1 VLGFELVVLPSRRFR
16 HQKPVSPYN
25 SAHHISPRYFM
36 SHFLDRLSYFSQPRE
51 SFAGD
56 HGVTT
61 GEDRTWENAYR
72 DRWAHDKIVRSTHGV
87 NCTGSCSWKIY
98 VKGGIVTWETQ
109 QTDYPR
115 TRWDMPNHEPR
126 GCARG
131 ASYSWY
137 LYSAN
142 RVKYP
147 LVRGRLLKLWRQAR
161 LSQDPVDAWASIA
174 QSDAKRKEYQSVRGL
189 GGFVRS
195 SWDEVNEM
203 VAAANVYTIKKHGP
217 DRIIGFSPIPAM
229 SMVSYA
235 AGSRYLSLIGGV
247 CMSFY
252 DWYCDL
258 PPASPQIWGE
268 QTDVPESADWY
279 NSSFII
285 AWGSNVPQTRTPDA
299 HFFTEVRYKGTKT
312 VAVTPDYSEVAKL
325 SDIWMKP
332 KQGTDAAVAMA
343 MGHVILKEFY
353 FPDGGKPRSTYF
365 DDYVRRYT
373 DMPMLVMLKEQTLPS
388 GEIVMVPDRY
398 LRASDFNGKLGAA
411 NNPEWKTVALD
422 ESGKVVLPQG
432 AIGFRW
438 GPDGRADEGQW
449 NLQAKEARHGS
460 DVKLKLTVMEGE
472 QASLETAKV
481 GFPYFGGIES
491 EHFPNNATGAGA
503 NNVLVRTVPVQ
514 RIALGKAGET
524 REALVATVFDL
535 QVANYGV
542 ARGLPGELAAKDF
555 NDDTPYTPA
564 WQERITG
571 TPREQ
576 LITVARQ
583 FADNADKTHG
593 KSMVIIGAAMNHWY
607 HADMNYRGVIN
618 MLMMCGCIGQS
629 GGGWAHYVGQ
639 EKLRPQTGWTALAFG
654 LDWIRPPRQMNS
666 TSFFYAHTDQW
677 RYEKLGMEEV
687 LSPLADKKAFGGSMI
702 DYNVRAERMGWL
714 PSAPQ
719 LKNNPLQV
727 VRDAQAAG
735 MEPKDYAVK
744 GLKEGTLSMSC
755 EDPDHPDNWPRNMF
769 VWRSNIL
776 GSSGKGHE
784 YFLKHLLGTSNG
796 VQGKDMGHDE
806 AKPEEVVWHDKA
818 PEGKLDLLVTLDFRM
833 STTCLYS
840 DIVLPTATWY
850 EKNDLNTS
858 DMHPFIH
865 PLSTA
870 VDPAWQSRSDWD
882 IYKGFAQKFSEIC
895 VGHLGVE
902 RDMVLSPLMHDSPAE
917 LAQPFGV
924 QDWKRGEIDLIPGKT
939 GPNIAVVERDYPN
952 VYKRFTALGPL
963 MNKVGNGG
971 KGIAWNTQTEVKQ
984 LGELNGVVLEEGVT
998 CGMPK
1003 IDSDIDACE
1012 VVLQLAPETNGHVA
1026 VKAWKA
1032 LGKQTGLDHT
1042 HLALYREDEKIRFRD
1057 IQAQPRKIISSPTWS
1072 GIESETV
1079 SYNAGYTNVHEMIP
1093 WRTLTGRQQFYMDH
1107 PWMTAFGEGF
1117 TTYRPP
1123 VDLKTTA
1130 GIQNIKP
1137 NGNKEIAL
1145 NFITPHQ
1152 KWGIHSTYSDNLM
1165 MLTLNRGG
1173 SVVWLSE
1180 TDAKS
1185 VGIEDNDWIEVFN
1198 INGAIA
1204 ARAVVSQRVNPGM
1217 TLMYHSQEKIINTPG
1232 SEITGMRGGIHNSVT
1247 RIVLK
1252 PTHMIGGYA
1261 QFSYGFNYYG
1271 TIGTNRD
1278 EFVVVRKMNKV
1289 DWLEEEAQGE
1299 NA

>member
-1 VLGFELVVLPSRRFR
+1 
-16 HQKPVSPYN
+16 
-25 SAHHISPRYFM
+25 M
-36 SHFLDRLSYFSQPRE
+36 SHFLDRLTYFAQPRE
-51 SFAGD
+51 SFADG
-56 HGVTT
+56 HGQVT
-61 GEDRTWENAYR
+61 GEDRTWEDAYR
-72 DRWAHDKIVRSTHGV
+72 TRWAHDKIVRSTHGV

-147 LVRGRLLKLWRQAR
+147 MVRGALLKAWREAR
-161 LSQDPVDAWASIA
+161 KTLAPVEAWASIVQDEA
-174 QSDAKRKEYQSVRGL
+174 TRRSYQSVRGL
-189 GGFVRS
+189 GGFARS
-195 SWDEVNEM
+195 GWDEVNEI
-203 VAAANVYTIKKHGP
+203 VAASNIHTIRRHGP

-258 PPASPQIWGE
+258 PPASPQVWGE

-279 NSSFII
+279 NSSYII

-299 HFFTEVRYKGTKT
+299 HFFTEVRYKGAKT
-312 VAVTPDYSEVAKL
+312 VAITPDYSEVAKL
-325 SDIWMKP
+325 SDLWMHP

-353 FPDGGKPRSTYF
+353 FDRRSAYF
-365 DDYVRRYT
+365 DDYARRYT
-373 DMPMLVMLKEQTLPS
+373 DLPMLVMLKPHTLPS
-388 GEIVMVPDRY
+388 GEQVMVPDRY
-398 LRASDFNGKLGAA
+398 LRASDFDDRLGQP
-411 NNPEWKTVALD
+411 NNPEWKTVALAED
-422 ESGKVVLPQG
+422 GRVVVPQG

-438 GPDGRADEGQW
+438 GADGRADAGQW
-449 NLQAKEARHGS
+449 NLEAKEAEHGAE
-460 DVKLKLTVMEGE
+460 VKLTL
-472 QASLETAKV
+472 SLLDDAAAAIQPAQI

-491 EHFPNNATGAGA
+491 EHFPNNAQSD
-503 NNVLVRTVPVQ
+503 VLVRTVPV
-514 RIALGKAGET
+514 RLVALGAEGQT
-524 REALVATVFDL
+524 ALVATVFDL
-535 QVANYGV
+535 QAANYGL
-542 ARGLPGELAAKDF
+542 ARGLPGEMAAAGYD
-555 NDDTPYTPA
+555 DDTPYTPA
-564 WQERITG
+564 WQEKITG
-571 TPREQ
+571 VPRDQ
-576 LITVARQ
+576 VITVARE
-583 FADNADKTHG
+583 FAANAEKTHG

-607 HADMNYRGVIN
+607 HSDMNYRGVIN
-618 MLMMCGCIGQS
+618 ILMMCGCIGQS

-639 EKLRPQTGWTALAFG
+639 EKLRPQTGWTPLAFA

-687 LSPLADKKAFGGSMI
+687 LSPLADKVAFAGTMI

-719 LKNNPLQV
+719 LQTNPLQV
-727 VRDAQAAG
+727 ARDAQAAG
-735 MEPKDYAVK
+735 IDGAAYTAKALKD
-744 GLKEGTLSMSC
+744 GTLRMSC
-755 EDPDHPDNWPRNMF
+755 EDPDHPSNWPRNMF

-784 YFLKHLLGTSNG
+784 YFLKHLLGTTHG
-796 VQGKDMGHDE
+796 VQGKDLGPDD
-806 AKPEEVVWHDKA
+806 AKPTEVVWHDKA

-870 VDPAWQSRSDWD
+870 VDPAWQARSDWE
-882 IYKGFAQKFSEIC
+882 IYKGFARTFSAMC
-895 VGHLGVE
+895 PGYLGVE
-902 RDMVLSPLMHDSPAE
+902 KEVVLTPLMHDSPAE

-924 QDWKRGEIDLIPGKT
+924 ADWKRGECELIPGKT
-939 GPNIAVVERDYPN
+939 APQIAVVERDYPN
-952 VYKRFTALGPL
+952 LYKRFTALGPL
-963 MNKVGNGG
+963 LKKIGNGG
-971 KGIAWNTQTEVKQ
+971 KGIGWNTEVEVDE
-984 LGELNGVVLEEGVT
+984 LGNLNGRVT
-998 CGMPK
+998 DAGATQGMPS
-1003 IDSDIDACE
+1003 IDTDIDACE

-1032 LGKQTGLDHT
+1032 LGVQTGRDHT
-1042 HLALYREDEKIRFRD
+1042 HLAIYREDEKIRFRD

-1072 GIESETV
+1072 GIESEKV
-1079 SYNAGYTNVHEMIP
+1079 SYNAGYTNVHELIP
-1093 WRTLTGRQQFYMDH
+1093 WRTLTGRQQFYLDH
-1107 PWMTAFGEGF
+1107 PWMRAFGESLAV
-1117 TTYRPP
+1117 YRPP
-1123 VDLKTTA
+1123 VDLKTTKD
-1130 GIQNIKP
+1130 IHNIRG
-1137 NGNKEIAL
+1137 NGNKEIQL

-1152 KWGIHSTYSDNLM
+1152 KWGIHSTYTDNLL

-1173 SVVWLSE
+1173 PVVWLSE
-1180 TDAKS
+1180 DDAKS
-1185 VGIEDNDWIEVFN
+1185 AGIVDNDWVELFN

-1217 TLMYHSQEKIINTPG
+1217 VMMYHAQEKIINTPG
-1232 SEITGMRGGIHNSVT
+1232 SEITGTRGGIHNSVT

-1261 QFSYGFNYYG
+1261 QLSYGFNYYG

-1289 DWLEEEAQGE
+1289 DWLDTPADV
-1299 NA
+1299 ATVPAATAA

>member
-1 VLGFELVVLPSRRFR
+1 
-16 HQKPVSPYN
+16 
-25 SAHHISPRYFM
+25 M
-36 SHFLDRLSYFSQPRE
+36 SHFLDRLTYFSQPRE
-51 SFAGD
+51 SFSGE
-56 HGVTT
+56 HGITT
-61 GEDRTWENAYR
+61 GEDRTWEAAYR

-147 LVRGRLLKLWRQAR
+147 MVRGGLLKLWREARQTQA
-161 LSQDPVDAWASIA
+161 PIEAWASIA
-174 QSDAKRKEYQSVRGL
+174 LDDAKRKSYQTQRGM

-203 VAAANVYTIKKHGP
+203 VAAANVFTIKQYGP

-235 AGSRYLSLIGGV
+235 AGSRYLGLIGGV
-247 CMSFY
+247 PISFY

-279 NSSFII
+279 NSSYII

-343 MGHVILKEFY
+343 MGHVILKDFY
-353 FPDGGKPRSTYF
+353 FPEKGERSAYF
-365 DDYVRRYT
+365 DNYVRRYT
-373 DMPMLVMLKEQTLPS
+373 DMPMLVMLKEKVLPDGQT
-388 GEIVMVPDRY
+388 VMVPDRY
-398 LRASDFNGKLGAA
+398 VRASDFNGKLGAA

-422 ESGKVVLPQG
+422 MSGKVVLPNG

-438 GPDGRADEGQW
+438 GADGRADAGQW
-449 NLQAKEARHGS
+449 NLEAREARHGTE
-460 DVKLKLTVMEGE
+460 VKLKLTVMEGE
-472 QASLETAKV
+472 QASSETAKV
-481 GFPYFGGIES
+481 GFPYFGGIVS
-491 EHFPNNATGAGA
+491 EHFPNNATGDAA

-514 RIALGKAGET
+514 RISLGKEGDQ

-542 ARGLPGELAAKDF
+542 ARGLPGEMAAKDF

-576 LITVARQ
+576 LITVAHQ
-583 FADNADKTHG
+583 FAENADKTHG
-593 KSMVIIGAAMNHWY
+593 KSMVIIGAAMNHWF

-639 EKLRPQTGWTALAFG
+639 EKLRPQTGWTALAFA
-654 LDWIRPPRQMNS
+654 LDWIRPPRQMNG

-677 RYEKLGMEEV
+677 RYETVGVDEI
-687 LSPLADKKAFGGSMI
+687 LSPLADKAKFGGSMI

-719 LKNNPLQV
+719 LKTNPIEV
-727 VRDAQAAG
+727 VRAAEAAN
-735 MEPKDYAVK
+735 MEPKDYLVK
-744 GLKEGTLSMSC
+744 GLKDGSQVMSC
-755 EDPDHPDNWPRNMF
+755 EDPDHPNNWPRNLF

-784 YFLKHLLGTSNG
+784 YFLKHLLGTKNG
-796 VQGKDMGHDE
+796 VQGKDLGAQDGR
-806 AKPEEVVWHDKA
+806 PTEVVWHDQA
-818 PEGKLDLLVTLDFRM
+818 PEGKLDLVVTLDFRM

-840 DIVLPTATWY
+840 DIVLPSATWY
-850 EKNDLNTS
+850 EKNDMNTS

-865 PLSTA
+865 PLSAA
-870 VDPAWQSRSDWD
+870 VDPAWQSRSDWE
-882 IYKGFAQKFSEIC
+882 IYKGFAKKFSELC

-902 RDMVLSPLMHDSPAE
+902 REMVLTPIMHDTPAE
-917 LAQPFGV
+917 MAQPFGV
-924 QDWKRGEIDLIPGKT
+924 QEWKKGEIDLIPGKT
-939 GPNIAVVERDYPN
+939 APSFAVVERDYPN
-952 VYKRFTALGPL
+952 VYKRFTAVGPL
-963 MNKVGNGG
+963 MSKIGNGG
-971 KGIAWNTQTEVKQ
+971 KGISWNTQIEVKQ
-984 LGELNGVVLEEGVT
+984 LGELNGLVTDAGVT

-1003 IDSDIDACE
+1003 IETDIDACE
-1012 VVLQLAPETNGHVA
+1012 VILQLAPETNGHVA
-1026 VKAWKA
+1026 VKAWEA

-1042 HLALYREDEKIRFRD
+1042 HLAIHREDEKIRYRD

-1117 TTYRPP
+1117 SSYRPP
-1123 VDLKTTA
+1123 VDLKTTHA
-1130 GIQNIKP
+1130 MQDRKP

-1152 KWGIHSTYSDNLM
+1152 KWGIHSTYSDNLH
-1165 MLTLNRGG
+1165 MLTLSRGG
-1173 SVVWLSE
+1173 PIVWISE
-1180 TDAKS
+1180 DDAKAA
-1185 VGIEDNDWIEVFN
+1185 GIVDNDWIELFN
-1198 INGAIA
+1198 LNGALN
-1204 ARAVVSQRVNPGM
+1204 ARAVVSQRVRNGM
-1217 TLMYHSQEKIINTPG
+1217 CLMYHAQEKLVNMPG
-1232 SEITGMRGGIHNSVT
+1232 SEITGGRGGIHNSVT

-1278 EFVVVRKMNKV
+1278 EFVVLRKMNKV
-1289 DWLEEEAQGE
+1289 DWLDDEGSA
-1299 NA
+1299 A